1 MMSNMKEK
9 LSAFIDGEL
18 DPQES
23 AEMLRAMQQDDELR
37 LAWARY
43 FLVRDAINGAAMS
56 AVAHDFASR
65 VSQTVAVEPTV
76 LAPKAIQSGKSSLS
90 RATRIIGQL
99 AIAASVAAI
108 AIIGLRN
115 IVPDQPD
122 ATSSRIAQSAGHG
135 NFVRVGATRWDKSKA
150 DAENE
155 LNMYL
160 AAHNRHSPAA
170 SMKGMMS
177 YVHVVG
183 YDARQ

>member
-1 MMSNMKEK
+1 MKNMKEK

-18 DPQES
+18 DQKES
-23 AEMLRAMQQDDELR
+23 AEMLRALQQDDELR

-43 FLVRDAINGAAMS
+43 FLVRDAMNGASVS

-76 LAPKAIQSGKSSLS
+76 LAPKAIQAGKSSLS

-115 IVPDQPD
+115 IVPDQAD
-122 ATSSRIAQSAGHG
+122 TTSFKIAQNAGQG
-135 NFVRVGATRWDKSKA
+135 SFIRVGATRWDKSKA

>member
-18 DPQES
+18 DQQES
-23 AEMLRAMQQDDELR
+23 AEMLRAMQQDDGLR
-37 LAWARY
+37 QAWSRY
-43 FLVRDAINGAAMS
+43 FLVRDAINGTSVS
-56 AVAHDFASR
+56 AVAHDFANR
-65 VSQTVAVEPTV
+65 IAQTVAGEPTV
-76 LAPKAIQSGKSSLS
+76 LAPKAIKPEKSSMT

-108 AIIGLRN
+108 AIIGLRH
-115 IVPDQPD
+115 IVPGQSDVTPPKM
-122 ATSSRIAQSAGHG
+122 AQSAGHG
-135 NFVRVGATRWDKSKA
+135 NFVRVGATHWDKGKA
-150 DAENE
+150 EAENE

-170 SMKGMMS
+170 SLKGMMS

>member
-18 DPQES
+18 DQQES
-23 AEMLRAMQQDDELR
+23 AEMLRAMQQDEELR

-43 FLVRDAINGAAMS
+43 FLVRDAINGNSVFATGY
-56 AVAHDFASR
+56 DFASQ
-65 VSQTVAVEPTV
+65 VSRAVAGEPTV
-76 LAPKAIQSGKSSLS
+76 LVPKAIKTEKSSLS

-122 ATSSRIAQSAGHG
+122 ATSLKIVQSAGHG
-135 NFVRVGATRWDKSKA
+135 SFVRVGATRWDKSKA